1 MRSYCAVYV
10 DVGYL
15 LASAATR
22 VTGSSLRSGIEV
34 DYAGLIA
41 GLVEQVEAD
50 SGLPLLRVNW
60 YDSGSRSGG
69 QPDYHQDQIGLLP
82 RIKLRLG
89 RLSYA
94 GEQKGVDVRLGLD
107 LALQGRARVADVVY
121 LVSGDDDLTEAVE
134 EAQSAG
140 VQVVLL
146 SVPRHDG
153 QGYAVSKHLRRAA
166 DGEQPIDAKIID
178 ACVRSR
184 ALAEGLLPK
193 HEEVEAGEG
202 VAAGEQVE
210 PSEVGAGE
218 EVQAGEVGAGDFV
231 DDGAAVDEAHA
242 EGVFVPNDEAEAA
255 ERLEPAGSSES
266 AVPATASGLEV
277 SADLG
282 PASERPSPVEDT
294 VAKAGI
300 PTPAMLGRKRAS
312 GVVLPSAEPTWSTST
327 GDSPIVDEHGV
338 FNPELIDTV
347 AKAVIASWCR
357 TATPETLLALR
368 QAKPTIPGELDRAL
382 LHDLSS
388 RAGVYDIDDASR
400 HEVRERFWVHV
411 ARIRLT

>member
-34 DYAGLIA
+34 DYPGLIA
-41 GLVEQVEAD
+41 GLVAQVEAD

-178 ACVRSR
+178 SCVRSR

-193 HEEVEAGEG
+193 SEGDVVDAEDTESATGGVVGEG
-202 VAAGEQVE
+202 E
-210 PSEVGAGE
+210 GAGGQ
-218 EVQAGEVGAGDFV
+218 VAGDGAGAAPV
-231 DDGAAVDEAHA
+231 DAESVDLPES
-242 EGVFVPNDEAEAA
+242 GVESEDLVP
-255 ERLEPAGSSES
+255 G
-266 AVPATASGLEV
+266 TASVPERV
-277 SADLG
+277 PESEPD
-282 PASERPSPVEDT
+282 SERAADVEDT

-312 GVVLPSAEPTWSTST
+312 EVVLPSAEPTWSTSS
-327 GDSPIVDEHGV
+327 GDHPIVDEHGE

-357 TATPETLLALR
+357 TATPESLQALR

-400 HEVRERFWVHV
+400 HEVRERFWFHV
-411 ARIRLT
+411 ARIRLA

>member
-41 GLVEQVEAD
+41 GIVAQVEAD

-60 YDSGSRSGG
+60 YDSGARSGG

-107 LALQGRARVADVVY
+107 LALQSRARVADVVY

-146 SVPRHDG
+146 SVPGPSGHG
-153 QGYAVSKHLRRAA
+153 HAVSKHLRRAA
-166 DGEQPIDAKIID
+166 DGESPIDTEIID
-178 ACVRSR
+178 GCVRSR
-184 ALAEGLLPK
+184 ALAEGLVPTD
-193 HEEVEAGEG
+193 HDEDSADDQEVATADGSPTTPAESPDDAAAASP
-202 VAAGEQVE
+202 VAAPA
-210 PSEVGAGE
+210 PSPT
-218 EVQAGEVGAGDFV
+218 
-231 DDGAAVDEAHA
+231 EA
-242 EGVFVPNDEAEAA
+242 
-255 ERLEPAGSSES
+255 
-266 AVPATASGLEV
+266 
-277 SADLG
+277 
-282 PASERPSPVEDT
+282 RPSGETLAASTP
-294 VAKAGI
+294 AA
-300 PTPAMLGRKRAS
+300 PTPAVFGRTRAT
-312 GVVLPSAEPTWSTST
+312 GVVLPTVTVAPTWSTST
-327 GDSPIVDEHGV
+327 GDLPVVDKDGV
-338 FNPELIDTV
+338 FNPELIDFV
-347 AKAVIASWCR
+347 AKTALDSWCR
-357 TATPETLLALR
+357 TATPDALVSLR
-368 QAKPTIPGELDRAL
+368 TSKPMIPGELDRAL
-382 LHDLSS
+382 LLDLSS
-388 RAGVYDIDDASR
+388 RAGVYDIDDSSR
-400 HEVRERFWVHV
+400 HEVRERFWFHV
-411 ARIRLT
+411 ARVRLA

>member
-34 DYAGLIA
+34 DYPGLIA
-41 GLVEQVEAD
+41 GLVAQVEAD

-178 ACVRSR
+178 SCVRSR

-193 HEEVEAGEG
+193 SEGDVADAKDTESTTAGVVGEGEGAGGQGADDEAG
-202 VAAGEQVE
+202 A
-210 PSEVGAGE
+210 PP
-218 EVQAGEVGAGDFV
+218 V
-231 DDGAAVDEAHA
+231 DAESVD
-242 EGVFVPNDEAEAA
+242 
-255 ERLEPAGSSES
+255 LSES
-266 AVPATASGLEV
+266 GVESEDLVPGTASAPERAPEGEPD
-277 SADLG
+277 SECAAD
-282 PASERPSPVEDT
+282 VEDT

-312 GVVLPSAEPTWSTST
+312 EVVLPSAEPTWSTSS
-327 GDSPIVDEHGV
+327 GDHPIVDEHGE

-357 TATPETLLALR
+357 TATPESLQSLR

-400 HEVRERFWVHV
+400 HEVRERFWFHV